1 MDAAKLAEAAKRA
14 RRASTVSSG
23 ATLVTCGRDTAF
35 NAFPQCLVRLEVWP
49 PFRRDR
55 RCCSR
60 PGIAPRSGAPAT
72 DTEAAESPN
81 PRIPES
87 RPCRRRPAPSAGH
100 RAEDRRLEGL
110 LPGQLGEALGKA
122 IVQFRFEHDRILPKR
137 CAVPRIDR
145 FAHRFASTT
154 AESRAWAG
162 IRRSWCD
169 RGHGPRVA
177 VRPLSPA
184 RRLCHLYRVARCCRT
199 FGLKQSATP
208 HSIMMMDAIGFDA
221 YDSLQRSAR
230 WR

>member
-1 MDAAKLAEAAKRA
+1 MDAAKLADAAKRA

-55 RCCSR
+55 RRCSR
-60 PGIAPRSGAPAT
+60 SGIAPRSGGPAT

-100 RAEDRRLEGL
+100 RAEYRRLEGL

-145 FAHRFASTT
+145 IAHRFAPPPPSQERGP
-154 AESRAWAG
+154 ASGVRGAIGVMGPESRYG
-162 IRRSWCD
+162 HCHRRGVFVTCIGWQ
-169 RGHGPRVA
+169 GAAEP
-177 VRPLSPA
+177 
-184 RRLCHLYRVARCCRT
+184 
-199 FGLKQSATP
+199 SA
-208 HSIMMMDAIGFDA
+208 
-221 YDSLQRSAR
+221 
-230 WR
+230 